1 MTININGKDY
11 DENTFSDVLKNYIIA
26 RQETNNNRT
35 RIIIEL
41 EKHNVL
47 LDYYNKKINEELTKE
62 NSDKKEQ

>member
-62 NSDKKEQ
+62 NSDKKE